1 MNVPHS
7 SRRAPT
13 ALGYYRAHGAFTW
26 GVMDR
31 LLEDGRVSFE
41 GISATSA
48 GAMNAV
54 VYAYGRMRGGVDGA
68 RQALHD
74 FWQRVSRSATSYSPL
89 SLSPWEKMLGI
100 KPEQSVAFESLT
112 RMFSPYRLN
121 PLNINPL
128 REVLAAC
135 VDFTE
140 LKDPGGNNLGIRLP
154 LRGRCGV
161 AFLGKGWAI
170 TCETRLAATAEGHPR
185 C

>member
-1 MNVPHS
+1 
-7 SRRAPT
+7 
-13 ALGYYRAHGAFTW
+13 
-26 GVMDR
+26 MDR

-54 VYAYGRMRGGVDGA
+54 VYAYGRMRGGLDGA

-74 FWQRVSRSATSYSPL
+74 FWHRVSRSATSYSPL

-100 KPEQSVAFESLT
+100 KPEQSAAFVAFESLT
-112 RMFSPYRLN
+112 RMFSPYQLN

-140 LKDPGGNNLGIRLP
+140 LKDPGQNYLYIRLF
-154 LRGRCGV
+154 LSV
-161 AFLGKGWAI
+161 AIPANCL
-170 TCETRLAATAEGHPR
+170 
-185 C
+185 